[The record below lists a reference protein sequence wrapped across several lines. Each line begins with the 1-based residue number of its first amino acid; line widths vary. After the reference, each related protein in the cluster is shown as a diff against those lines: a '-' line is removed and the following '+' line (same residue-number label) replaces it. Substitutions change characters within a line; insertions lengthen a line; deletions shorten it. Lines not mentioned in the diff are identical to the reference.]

1 VTAPRRRHDPVRAAA
16 EQAARQSYGRLL
28 AVLAARTR
36 DVAEAEDALADA
48 FAAALE
54 QWPVK
59 GVPGRPEAWLLTVA
73 RRRAIDRQRRKRSG
87 QAAQGHLALIGEEME
102 AMQKEAAGDGVPDKR
117 LALMFA
123 CAHPAIDPAVRSP
136 LILQTVLGFD
146 AAAIAAAFLVPPA
159 TMSQRLV
166 RAKTRIRHAGIPF
179 RLPDRAELP
188 ERLDA
193 VLEAIYAAFTDGW
206 SDPAGTETRG
216 RDLSGEAIWLGR
228 LVGSL
233 MPQEAEALGLL
244 ALMLFA
250 EARRPARRSAAG
262 EFVPLGNQDMSQWDH
277 KAIDEAEGLLSHASR
292 LEGHGRY
299 QIEAAIQS
307 AHCARRHSG
316 ETDWPAIAALY
327 RVLAEMTPSPVVE
340 INRSVALS
348 EAGRA
353 DTALMILDRLSAD
366 RRLDEY
372 QPYWAARGQILNKLG
387 LKPRA
392 ADAYRQ
398 AIGLERDAAV
408 RRFLEGRLKD
418 LDAPPLN

>member
-1 VTAPRRRHDPVRAAA
+1 MNAGRKRRDPVRAAA
-16 EQAARQSYGRLL
+16 EDAARQSYGRLL

-54 QWPVK
+54 QWPEK
-59 GVPGRPEAWLLTVA
+59 GVPRQPEAWLLTVA
-73 RRRAIDRQRRKRSG
+73 RRRAIDRQRRTRSG
-87 QAAQGHLALIGEEME
+87 QAAQGHLVLIGEEIE
-102 AMQKEAAGDGVPDKR
+102 AMQSEAAGDGVPDKR

-179 RLPDRAELP
+179 RLPDRGELP

-206 SDPAGTETRG
+206 SDPAGTEARR

-228 LVGSL
+228 LVASL
-233 MPQEAEALGLL
+233 MPEEAEALGLL

-250 EARRPARRSAAG
+250 EARRRARRDEAG
-262 EFVPLGNQDMSQWDH
+262 DFVPLGSQDTALWDH
-277 KAIDEAEGLLSHASR
+277 KAIDEAEALLSRANR
-292 LEGHGRY
+292 LEGNGRY

-307 AHCARRHSG
+307 AHCARRQSG

-327 RVLAEMTPSPVVE
+327 RALAQMAPSPVVE
-340 INRSVALS
+340 INRAVALS
-348 EAGRA
+348 ESGRA
-353 DTALMILDRLSAD
+353 EVALTILDRLSAD
-366 RRLDEY
+366 RRLDDY
-372 QPYWAARGQILNKLG
+372 QPYWAARGQILARLD

-398 AIGLERDAAV
+398 AIGLERDEAV
-408 RRFLEGRLKD
+408 RRFLQGRLKD
-418 LDAPPLN
+418 LDAAPLN